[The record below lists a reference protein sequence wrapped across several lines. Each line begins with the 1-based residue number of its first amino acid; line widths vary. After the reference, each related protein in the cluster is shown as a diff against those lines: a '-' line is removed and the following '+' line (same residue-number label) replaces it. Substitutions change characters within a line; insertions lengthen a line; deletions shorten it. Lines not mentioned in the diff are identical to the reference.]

1 MWLVIFDILEFA
13 IILKQFYDKNPWEK
27 EDKRNVLK
35 ILQFPVEIGLT
46 LSWLWSLSY
55 WNQSIDLHSKSMDL
69 ILYDRDLRRE
79 RGYGVSEG
87 FWLEITRSLETS
99 RKRLKRK
106 FWMTL

>member
-27 EDKRNVLK
+27 EDVRNVLK

-46 LSWLWSLSY
+46 LSWLRSLSY

-79 RGYGVSEG
+79 RGYGVCMVSNI
-87 FWLEITRSLETS
+87 L
-99 RKRLKRK
+99 
-106 FWMTL
+106 

>member
-13 IILKQFYDKNPWEK
+13 IILKQFYDKNSWEK
-27 EDKRNVLK
+27 EDVRNVLK

-46 LSWLWSLSY
+46 LSWLRSLSY

-79 RGYGVSEG
+79 RGYGVCMVSNI
-87 FWLEITRSLETS
+87 L
-99 RKRLKRK
+99 
-106 FWMTL
+106 

>member
-13 IILKQFYDKNPWEK
+13 IILKQLYDKNPWEK
-27 EDKRNVLK
+27 EDVRNVLK

-46 LSWLWSLSY
+46 LSWLRSLSY

-79 RGYGVSEG
+79 RGYGVCMVSNI
-87 FWLEITRSLETS
+87 L
-99 RKRLKRK
+99 
-106 FWMTL
+106 

>member
-27 EDKRNVLK
+27 EDVRNVLK

-46 LSWLWSLSY
+46 LSWLRSLSY

-69 ILYDRDLRRE
+69 ILYDKDLRRE
-79 RGYGVSEG
+79 RGYGVCMVSNI
-87 FWLEITRSLETS
+87 L
-99 RKRLKRK
+99 
-106 FWMTL
+106 